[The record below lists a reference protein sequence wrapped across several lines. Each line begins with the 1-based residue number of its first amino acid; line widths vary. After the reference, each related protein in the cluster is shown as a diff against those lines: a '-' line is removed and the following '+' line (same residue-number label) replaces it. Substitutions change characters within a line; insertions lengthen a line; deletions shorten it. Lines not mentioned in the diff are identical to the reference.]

1 MIHEPANKWKDG
13 VPSIVQVTAQA
24 LHAQPIP
31 PTTEA
36 PHLQHVAARTPTN
49 ALPHPQ
55 AEAVAIREHTRHLH
69 ALVLQEV
76 PRQQVV
82 PPTLLQ
88 VEVLPV
94 LLQAA
99 DLRVAEAVVA
109 AADNYKQYNHE

>member
-1 MIHEPANKWKDG
+1 MIHEPVNKWKDG

-55 AEAVAIREHTRHLH
+55 AEAVAIREHTRHLR
-69 ALVLQEV
+69 AVVLQEV
-76 PRQQVV
+76 PRQVV